1 MPVIAPIGVDESG
14 QTYNCNADTAA
25 GAIAG
30 ALKAHRLLLLTDVA
44 GVLNKEKELLQQ
56 MDSVQVSGWVCVTGR
71 AGARRIAK
79 WPCRRLRQ
87 LRALP
92 TEGSGQVWSSRLCGE
107 AKQGIFNAWSE
118 RPWSFVSRPVGSIC
132 CFRGL
137 ASIFFVHL
145 IYVW

>member
-56 MDSVQVSGWVCVTGR
+56 LDSVQVGGCNG
-71 AGARRIAK
+71 AGARREE
-79 WPCRRLRQ
+79 R
-87 LRALP
+87 
-92 TEGSGQVWSSRLCGE
+92 ESGLV
-107 AKQGIFNAWSE
+107 AD
-118 RPWSFVSRPVGSIC
+118 
-132 CFRGL
+132 
-137 ASIFFVHL
+137 
-145 IYVW
+145 